1 VGTILFVQ
9 RTVPPRIKL
18 IFSAYKSW
26 KILLENVFE
35 IFAIDFYIAILKIF
49 ANIVSSE
56 RILGNND
63 SME

>member
-1 VGTILFVQ
+1 M
-9 RTVPPRIKL
+9 

-26 KILLENVFE
+26 KILLKNVFE
-35 IFAIDFYIAILKIF
+35 IFAIDFYIAILKIVE
-49 ANIVSSE
+49 NIVSSE